1 MKKTSA
7 KKNAS
12 KPKKAAKNITA
23 VAKSTV
29 AAKPSDVP
37 AMGKPVLKQ
46 PASKRQAAA
55 SAGIVL
61 RTDDSWASPYFDPN
75 DLRFLDR
82 QLFG

>member
-1 MKKTSA
+1 MGQRQVGC
-7 KKNAS
+7 
-12 KPKKAAKNITA
+12 PR
-23 VAKSTV
+23 
-29 AAKPSDVP
+29 PSQSIP
-37 AMGKPVLKQ
+37 RQQ
-46 PASKRQAAA
+46 PASKKQAAA